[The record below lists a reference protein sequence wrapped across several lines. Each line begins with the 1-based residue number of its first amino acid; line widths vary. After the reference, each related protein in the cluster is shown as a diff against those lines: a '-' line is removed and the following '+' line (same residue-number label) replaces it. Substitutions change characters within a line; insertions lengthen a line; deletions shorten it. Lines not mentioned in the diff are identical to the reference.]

1 MTAADDGNQSES
13 TSNLVQLL
21 CAMQR
26 SLLTWCSTQMK
37 SGSSFGQN
45 VATDLIIECKFY
57 MSRLS
62 SACCSEYCTR
72 LLNDVQ
78 FGKIIWFDAFVEV
91 SSYILCFVVLDVGIL
106 ANRVFMSL
114 QAVNDASD
122 QLVVIDRL
130 EHSYVAAAM
139 RQLVSFVWVSYCHR
153 SLGIELRFHIT

>member
-1 MTAADDGNQSES
+1 MTAADDGNESES

-72 LLNDVQ
+72 LLNDVE
-78 FGKIIWFDAFVEV
+78 FGKIIWLDSFVEV
-91 SSYILCFVVLDVGIL
+91 
-106 ANRVFMSL
+106 
-114 QAVNDASD
+114 
-122 QLVVIDRL
+122 
-130 EHSYVAAAM
+130 
-139 RQLVSFVWVSYCHR
+139 
-153 SLGIELRFHIT
+153 